1 MATDTLDGL
10 ESLLR
15 GLEVSSLSPMA
26 ASTDVLHNPIDIY
39 RSQLAET
46 IVNIVQCEPQ
56 VAFEAIQVPN
66 EVDNG
71 DLIITLPKLRLQK
84 TPEELEAIGAELS
97 TQISQSPLFIMPF
110 LDGALLRVFLSQKTL
125 PSVLLPYI
133 SDRGATYGGSSS
145 PVVHDAS
152 DPKSGANKLLVE
164 FSSPNIAKKFTG
176 AHLRSTIL
184 GAHIAALHERL
195 GWDVTRVNYLG
206 DWGKDIGLLAVGWQ
220 RSGSEEAFA
229 ADPFGHMLDLYNEV
243 HDLLKPQ
250 IDLRKKIREEKG
262 DTQPIEAIEAGEDT
276 KELNAEKDAWCKK
289 LEDGDA
295 EAVAL
300 WRRFKDVS
308 VEKYV
313 QLYAR
318 LGVKF
323 DDYAGESHFTAASIA
338 KVEEILRE
346 KGVSEEDRGAWV
358 IDFKKHGATKG
369 LGKGV
374 LRDSHGLTSYLLR
387 DIATV
392 LDREESHK
400 FDKMIYVV
408 SADQDTHFKRVNKAL
423 ELMGREDLAA
433 ASQYVNFGHVQD
445 LELEDG
451 RHAALLS
458 DFLDHTRSVASS
470 LLEADVGRAARFDDP
485 VAVVD
490 QIGASALMVHVLS
503 GKKQGQLSLDLT
515 EAATFDASTGPYL
528 QYWHARLCSFLRAS
542 AGPAVPD
549 FSSVKSEDYGDLFRV
564 LAQYP
569 DAAKTS
575 LRNMEPGP
583 LMTYL
588 FRLLNELS
596 NCLPEDEDWPEAS
609 ANDAIVYS
617 AARQVVENGMRA
629 LGIPVC
635 SSI

>member
-10 ESLLR
+10 ESLLE
-15 GLEVSSLSPMA
+15 GLEVSSLSPLA

-46 IVNIVQCEPQ
+46 IVSIVQCEPQ
-56 VAFEAIQVPN
+56 VALEAIQVSN

-84 TPEELEAIGAELS
+84 TPEELEEIGTEFS
-97 TQISQSPLFIMPF
+97 TQISQSPLFVWPC
-110 LDGALLRVFLSQKTL
+110 LDGPLLRVFVSQKTL

-133 SDRGATYGGSSS
+133 SDRGAAYGGSSS
-145 PVVHDAS
+145 PVLHDVSA
-152 DPKSGANKLLVE
+152 PKSGAGRLLVE

-184 GAHIAALHERL
+184 GAHIAALHECL

-206 DWGKDIGLLAVGWQ
+206 DWGKDIGLLAIGWQ

-229 ADPFGHMLDLYNEV
+229 ADPFRHLLDLYTEV

-250 IDLRKKIREEKG
+250 IEVRKKIREEKG
-262 DTQPIEAIEAGEDT
+262 DTQPIEAIEAGQDT

-295 EAVAL
+295 DAVAL

-308 VEKYV
+308 IEKYV

-338 KVEEILRE
+338 KVEETLRE

-358 IDFKKHGATKG
+358 IDFKKHGAIKG

-387 DIATV
+387 DIAAV
-392 LDREESHK
+392 LDREETHK

-433 ASQYVNFGHVQD
+433 ASQYVNFGHVQE
-445 LELEDG
+445 LEFEDG

-458 DFLDHTRSVASS
+458 DFLDHTRSVASA
-470 LLEADVGRAARFDDP
+470 LLQNDVERAARFDDP
-485 VAVVD
+485 VAIVD
-490 QIGASALMVHVLS
+490 QVGVSALMVHVLW

-515 EAATFDASTGPYL
+515 EAATFDANTGPYL
-528 QYWHARLCSFLRAS
+528 QYWHARLCSFLRTA
-542 AGPAVPD
+542 AGPAAPD

-596 NCLPEDEDWPEAS
+596 RCLPEDEDWPEAS
-609 ANDAIVYS
+609 GSDAIVYS
-617 AARQVVENGMRA
+617 AARQVVENGMKA
-629 LGIPVC
+629 IGIPVC